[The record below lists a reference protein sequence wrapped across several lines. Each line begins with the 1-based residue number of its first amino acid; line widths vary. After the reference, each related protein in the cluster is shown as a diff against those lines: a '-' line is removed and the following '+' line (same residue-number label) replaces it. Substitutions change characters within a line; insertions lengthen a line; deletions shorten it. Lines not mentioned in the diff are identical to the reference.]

1 MSLAPSALRFA
12 NIPMSGKQGGLEKH
26 LGLND
31 SRRFPYQGGNWL
43 HSPVPMFWNTSSDLR
58 KAKCIYGKTAQPTS
72 TNKIRNIFL
81 SDPGIWGLGVHILSV
96 YCWDLTD
103 VTLAKFAISASSSTW
118 WPKLYPM
125 LVEPLGDQY
134 ICKQCIA
141 MDEASYGAKMCLCN
155 VLFL

>member
-1 MSLAPSALRFA
+1 MVHLKLEADPQGWVSQAFLQNPSVYARPPPFKNNIDRLLMNSAKKIDTLPNFYCFQWVSLAPSALRFA

-81 SDPGIWGLGVHILSV
+81 LDPGIWGLIFGSGCL
-96 YCWDLTD
+96 D
-103 VTLAKFAISASSSTW
+103 V
-118 WPKLYPM
+118 
-125 LVEPLGDQY
+125 
-134 ICKQCIA
+134 
-141 MDEASYGAKMCLCN
+141 
-155 VLFL
+155 